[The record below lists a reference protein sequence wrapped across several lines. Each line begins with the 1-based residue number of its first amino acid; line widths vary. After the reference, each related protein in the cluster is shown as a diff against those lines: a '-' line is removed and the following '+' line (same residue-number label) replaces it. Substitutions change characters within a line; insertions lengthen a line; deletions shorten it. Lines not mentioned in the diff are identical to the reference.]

1 MKDHHIPRLALVSS
15 ILTACS
21 AIHLHAQCQI
31 GSALGGLTPLPSAQ
45 PITIIPTDIS
55 LKPVFGDIPSPPK
68 VKENPAPRVL
78 PVMPQAPEVKPL
90 PQWHGQYEG
99 DAAFASKII
108 RTKQAWTGFWNS
120 LNKPVPQILDE
131 AKEMAVFI
139 AIGERP
145 TGGYKPAVISAK
157 VIDNKMIVEYT
168 DGKPSPDMFVTQV
181 ISHPWMVAIIP
192 ATQLPLVF
200 KKHE

>member
-1 MKDHHIPRLALVSS
+1 MKPHHITRLALVSG

-21 AIHLHAQCQI
+21 ATHLNAQCQI
-31 GSALGGLTPLPSAQ
+31 GAALGGLTPLPPQQ
-45 PITIIPTDIS
+45 PTTIIRMDIS
-55 LKPVFGDIPSPPK
+55 LKPTLGDIPGPPE
-68 VKENPAPRVL
+68 VKENPVPRI
-78 PVMPQAPEVKPL
+78 PPAPEVKPL

-99 DAAFASKII
+99 DAAFSSKLI
-108 RTKQAWTGFWNS
+108 RTKQAWSGFWNS
-120 LNKPVPQILDE
+120 LNKPVPQVLDE

-145 TGGYKPAVISAK
+145 TGGYKPAVISAQ
-157 VIDNKMIVEYT
+157 VIDHKMVVEYS

-181 ISHPWMVAIIP
+181 ITHPWMIAIIP
-192 ATQLPLVF
+192 ATALPVVF